1 MAIFDERTEKMDHR
15 QMFRMQI
22 EYLTVN
28 ELAILIDAEQV
39 DALEELENPAHGCCL
54 GLFSDLACKVPYSGM
69 FTSLPVIQLYESTIS
84 WRTISSSS
92 WVCGV

>member
-28 ELAILIDAEQV
+28 ELAILIDA
-39 DALEELENPAHGCCL
+39 
-54 GLFSDLACKVPYSGM
+54 
-69 FTSLPVIQLYESTIS
+69 
-84 WRTISSSS
+84 
-92 WVCGV
+92 